1 MPITGIQAF
10 YNGRA
15 RKCWPK
21 GEKDRGGSRHNR
33 RTPKTTVCKKAAK
46 AVLPVE
52 VKGEFPKRKGSER
65 SHRSIGRGV
74 R

>member
-1 MPITGIQAF
+1 MAAPGNVGPRVKKTGAE
-10 YNGRA
+10 A
-15 RKCWPK
+15 
-21 GEKDRGGSRHNR
+21 DTNR